1 MPIDKRAVLLDLHVM
16 MHFRLFGRCY
26 WLADR
31 EACDALSRKLDDLGL
46 QERVSGDEDTSTKR
60 PLGNELPLDL
70 IMVFL
75 GLWDEWEMPN
85 ILERHGLIDE
95 IDESRIYDLLASSR
109 DPERVLR
116 PIVRKAF
123 RDHFHP
129 SALLV

>member
-46 QERVSGDEDTSTKR
+46 QERVSGDEDTSRKR

-85 ILERHGLIDE
+85 ILERHGLIDGSTICWHQAE
-95 IDESRIYDLLASSR
+95 IRNGCFGPSF
-109 DPERVLR
+109 VR
-116 PIVRKAF
+116 PFAIISTHQRFLSEVRN
-123 RDHFHP
+123 
-129 SALLV
+129 

>member
-1 MPIDKRAVLLDLHVM
+1 M

-46 QERVSGDEDTSTKR
+46 QERVSGDEDTSRKR